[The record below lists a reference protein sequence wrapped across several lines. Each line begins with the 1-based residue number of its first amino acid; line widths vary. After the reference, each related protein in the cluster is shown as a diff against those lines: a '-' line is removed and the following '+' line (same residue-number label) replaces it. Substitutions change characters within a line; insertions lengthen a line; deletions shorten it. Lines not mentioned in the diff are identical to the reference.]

1 MNIDIIDK
9 YNDKVLAVES
19 FGENEKV
26 YVQKFLDED
35 NLIHYLY
42 MLNTHELSLRED
54 GLNFLKE
61 FYTLD
66 KVIDIIMDAIKDG
79 IDFKY
84 IDREDIRA
92 WLERK
97 GEIDPSGPVTVIP
110 ENL

>member
-1 MNIDIIDK
+1 
-9 YNDKVLAVES
+9 
-19 FGENEKV
+19 
-26 YVQKFLDED
+26 
-35 NLIHYLY
+35 
-42 MLNTHELSLRED
+42 MLNTHELSLSED

-66 KVIDIIMDAIKDG
+66 KVINIIMNAIKDG

-84 IDREDIRA
+84 TEREDIRA

-97 GEIDPSGPVTVIP
+97 GDVDPSGTVTVIS